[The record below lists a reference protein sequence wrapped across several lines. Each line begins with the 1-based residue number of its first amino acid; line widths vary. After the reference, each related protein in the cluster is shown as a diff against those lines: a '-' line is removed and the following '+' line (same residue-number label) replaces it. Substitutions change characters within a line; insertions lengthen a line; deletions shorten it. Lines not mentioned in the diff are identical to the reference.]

1 MRLYQ
6 KYFCNQVLSGVYLLF
21 FAMVLLCA
29 CRQNKSADDVP
40 FYKRKVSAAVK
51 PIMNAAINKEKEDPV
66 ASIPLYEK
74 ALAAAKLHNDEV
86 AQVQSYR
93 MLVFYYSAYKNDF
106 NHAMALSDSSLILAK
121 KINDPN
127 SYCDL
132 YASRAIA
139 YNVAGKLNEAAETS
153 TTALQYLQ
161 QDKAPDSLKNFPLY
175 NNLAVLH
182 TQLGNYKLAVEN
194 ANKFLNHYIPL
205 KDTARMILAYQT
217 MGNAY
222 YQANDTVNFFK
233 TTRKAQALQ
242 QAYADKSKEEM
253 VNWLLVA
260 MYKSSMDYD
269 SAKYISDQLLK
280 VNTDTNTSGHFETL
294 TQMMEIAYRAEDTAY
309 AATIL
314 KRGFPLQQL
323 LDEDLLSLAARKNAL
338 DGYYKI
344 LKMTGN
350 KNLAQISLE
359 HAYRLAGELR
369 EQEINKDLEKY
380 EIDRKKV
387 MQENVLL
394 NKDLQLTRKSNTI
407 TIITVSTGLLG
418 LAGFGFL
425 ISYRRKIQIE
435 KNRFE
440 LLEKEQQWKQ
450 SKAVLEMQLLERN
463 RIAQE
468 LHDDLGASLTSISMS
483 TELLKRKHP
492 QLDAR
497 EIDII
502 ADNSTQLVDKMNQI
516 VWTLNNNND
525 TLQSLLAYIRKFAT
539 EFMND
544 ADIRFIMHFPQLTSE
559 HMLDGSVRRN
569 LFLTVKEALNNIV
582 KHAQATEVTMTVTIA
597 KTDQLTMH
605 IADNGKGMTEK
616 KEGIVLGNGLRNMK
630 TNMQTIGGNIVW
642 MNEPG
647 RGTVITVTYHLKTL
661 S

>member
-1 MRLYQ
+1 MPLYQ
-6 KYFCNQVLSGVYLLF
+6 KYFCNQVLSGVHLMF
-21 FAMVLLCA
+21 VVMVLLCA
-29 CRQNKSADDVP
+29 CSQNKSAGDVP
-40 FYKRKVSAAVK
+40 FYKRKVSVAVK

-106 NHAMALSDSSLILAK
+106 NQAMALSDASLILAK

-127 SYCDL
+127 AYCDL

-153 TTALQYLQ
+153 TIALQYLQ

-194 ANKFLNHYIPL
+194 ANKFLNHYTPL

-222 YQANDTVNFFK
+222 YQANDTIKFFN

-242 QAYADKSKEEM
+242 KAYADQSKEEM

-260 MYKSSMDYD
+260 MYKSSKNYD

-280 VNTDTNTSGHFETL
+280 VTTDINTSGHFETL
-294 TQMMEIAYRAEDTAY
+294 TQMMEIAYDAKDTAY

-314 KRGFPLQQL
+314 KRGFPMQQL
-323 LDEDLLSLAARKNAL
+323 LDEDLLSLAARKNTL

-350 KNLAQISLE
+350 KNLAQIALE

-394 NKDLQLTRKSNTI
+394 NKDLQLTRKNNTI
-407 TIITVSTGLLG
+407 TTIVVSTSLLG

-497 EIDII
+497 EIGII

-544 ADIRFIMHFPQLTSE
+544 AGIHFIMHLPQPISD

-582 KHAQATEVTMTVTIA
+582 KHAQSTEVTMTVTIA
-597 KTDQLTMH
+597 QTGQLTMH
-605 IADNGKGMTEK
+605 IADNGKGMAEK
-616 KEGIVLGNGLRNMK
+616 NEGFVLGNGLRNMK
-630 TNMQTIGGNIVW
+630 ANMQAIGGNIVW

-647 RGTVITVTYHLKTL
+647 RGTGITVTYHLKTL